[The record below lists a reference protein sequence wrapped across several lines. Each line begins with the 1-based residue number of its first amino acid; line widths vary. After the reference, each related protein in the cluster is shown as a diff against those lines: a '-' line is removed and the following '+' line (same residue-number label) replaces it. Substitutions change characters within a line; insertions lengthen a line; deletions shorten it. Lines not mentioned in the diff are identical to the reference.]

1 MAGCSG
7 SDFSKSF
14 PSPFGIY
21 VSEDEYIFVSD
32 FQYGVVILGPKLNEL
47 ARLKG
52 LKAPHAVAETRSGTY
67 LVADYRGQGVY
78 EYSKSGE
85 SIGLF
90 FGEKGMGPAHVY
102 VSSDNEIWISDF
114 DRNKVIAILADGS
127 VTQIISPDG
136 FVKPHAVVK
145 DANGNVYVV
154 ETWNHRVQKFSP
166 MLKSMGSIGGKD
178 SGLRTSGWES
188 GYRPGAGKDAG
199 MFNAPTSIEIVDGK
213 YMLIGDVFNNRI
225 QRFDLATGQF
235 IDMLDFELNQPYGFD
250 ALNARLYIADTKNKR
265 IVILPSPVWAVD

>member
-1 MAGCSG
+1 MAGCSS
-7 SDFSKSF
+7 SDLSKNF

-21 VSEDEYIFVSD
+21 VSENETILVSD
-32 FQYGVVILGPKLNEL
+32 FERGVVVLDPRLKEL

-52 LKAPHAVAETRSGTY
+52 LKAPHAVAETKSGTY

-102 VSSDNEIWISDF
+102 VSSDNETWISDF
-114 DRNKVIAILADGS
+114 DGNKVIAILADGS
-127 VTQIISPDG
+127 TTQIISPDG
-136 FVKPHAVVK
+136 FVKPHAVAK
-145 DANGNVYVV
+145 DASGNIYVV

-166 MLKSMGSIGGKD
+166 LLKSLGSIGGKD

-188 GYRPGAGKDAG
+188 GYRPGAGQDAG
-199 MFNAPTSIEIVDGK
+199 MFNAPTSIRIVDDK
-213 YMLIGDVFNNRI
+213 YILIGDVYNNRI

-235 IDMLDFELNQPYGFD
+235 LDILDFELNQPYGFD
-250 ALNARLYIADTKNKR
+250 ALNSKLYIADTKNKR
-265 IVILPSPVWAVD
+265 IVILPDPTWAIN